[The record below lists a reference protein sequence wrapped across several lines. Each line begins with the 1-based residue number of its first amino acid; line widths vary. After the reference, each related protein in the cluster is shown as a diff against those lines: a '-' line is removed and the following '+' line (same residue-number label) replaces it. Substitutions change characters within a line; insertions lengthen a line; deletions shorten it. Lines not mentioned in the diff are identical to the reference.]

1 MTTPATLEP
10 RNFSCLLVTG
20 GLGFIGSAFVR
31 GLFGELG
38 YGGRVVNL
46 DLLTYAGNPENV
58 VGCYD
63 PSRYHFVRGDITD
76 HDLVLSLVREHGVDG
91 IVNFAAESHVD
102 RSIVEPGAFIRTN
115 VLGTF
120 QLLEVARKTPNVH
133 FHHVSTDEVYGS
145 LGATGAFREDTP
157 YQPNSPYS
165 ASKAASDHLVRAYAH
180 TYGLSVTL
188 SNSSNNYGPF
198 QFPEKLIPLMIINA
212 LERKPLP
219 VYGQGLNVRD
229 WLYVEDHCDAIWA
242 VIERGRLGATYNI
255 GGRSEQ
261 RNIDVVQKIC
271 ELVADESGAPRAEL
285 LELITYVKDRPGHD
299 LRYAIDAT
307 RVGQECGFAPKHS
320 FETGL
325 RATVRWYL
333 ENRAWV
339 DEVRTGEYRQWI
351 DTNYGKR
358 QDAR

>member
-1 MTTPATLEP
+1 MTPQES
-10 RNFSCLLVTG
+10 RSFSCLLVTG
-20 GLGFIGSAFVR
+20 GLGFIGSAFIR

-38 YGGRVVNL
+38 YRGRVVNL

-58 VGCYD
+58 EGSHD
-63 PSRYHFVRGDITD
+63 SSRYQFVHGDIAD

-120 QLLEVARKTPNVH
+120 QLLEVVRKAPAVH

-145 LGATGAFREDTP
+145 LGPTGAFREDTP

-198 QFPEKLIPLMIINA
+198 QFPEKLIPLMILNL
-212 LERKPLP
+212 LEDKPLP
-219 VYGQGLNVRD
+219 VYGDGKNVRD
-229 WLYVEDHCDAIWA
+229 WLHVDDHVAALWSILT
-242 VIERGRLGATYNI
+242 RGRRGETYNV
-255 GGRSEQ
+255 GGHGERTNLEVIALLMRAVSEQ
-261 RNIDVVQKIC
+261 TGRP
-271 ELVADESGAPRAEL
+271 LAEL
-285 LELITYVKDRPGHD
+285 ERLLTFVKDRPGHD
-299 LRYAIDAT
+299 RRYAIDPAKIE
-307 RVGQECGFAPKHS
+307 GELGFKS
-320 FETGL
+320 RGTVDSL
-325 RATVRWYL
+325 MMDTVRWYR
-333 ENRAWV
+333 EHDGWIDR
-339 DEVRTGEYRQWI
+339 VRTGAYREWLSK
-351 DTNYGKR
+351 NYDGR
-358 QDAR
+358 